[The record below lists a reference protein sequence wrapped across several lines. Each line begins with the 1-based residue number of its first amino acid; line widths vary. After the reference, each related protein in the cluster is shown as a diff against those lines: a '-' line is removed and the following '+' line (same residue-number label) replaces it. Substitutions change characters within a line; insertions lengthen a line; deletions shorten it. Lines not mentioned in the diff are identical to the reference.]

1 MSRRLGSE
9 APANPGASDAE
20 MPNEQDFLDRDDPG
34 KWVIRRHRDNLVVR
48 LIEPKEGLVKSGLT
62 TLKTK
67 IQEIR
72 DGKIHS
78 TSPPLGDGE
87 SQVTSPHA
95 DNRRFRINF
104 AEVQRMY
111 VRKLQCQLV
120 RHVAK
125 MRATDQESSGWEETL
140 AKYSTLESY
149 CPLTVTSAT
158 RGNTTMNTVKALQDH
173 DYMEKRSLSSR
184 DPFLATGEYFL
195 DNCVLNTN
203 IDEPLA
209 GDIAYGVSSR
219 GHWEGNDP
227 GQVYTSICGD
237 RGTNILTLR
246 RRGLR
251 DRVLLAVIGGAF
263 LIGPMWLTVL
273 QGGRYTSLI
282 STTSFVTGFGIFMV
296 WLLSEA
302 KDVLASTAAYAAV
315 LVVFV
320 GTNTPN
326 PTE

>member
-140 AKYSTLESY
+140 AKYI
-149 CPLTVTSAT
+149 
-158 RGNTTMNTVKALQDH
+158 KALQDH

-195 DNCVLNTN
+195 DNYVLNTN